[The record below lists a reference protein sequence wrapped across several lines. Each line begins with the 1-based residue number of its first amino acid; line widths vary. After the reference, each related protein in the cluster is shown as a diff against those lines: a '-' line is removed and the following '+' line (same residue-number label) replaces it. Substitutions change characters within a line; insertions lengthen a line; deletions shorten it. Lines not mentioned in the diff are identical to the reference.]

1 MDLGH
6 KFCIIFKKKYCCV
19 QKRSKSAVIY
29 VYYVLFAFTA
39 FPRTKLEMLELRPL
53 QKAVNCVL
61 TFKQSSKLIFHYQ
74 ND

>member
-1 MDLGH
+1 MDFGH
-6 KFCIIFKKKYCCV
+6 KFCIIFKKKYYCL

-39 FPRTKLEMLELRPL
+39 LTRTKLETLELRPL

-61 TFKQSSKLIFHYQ
+61 TFKRSSELMFHYH